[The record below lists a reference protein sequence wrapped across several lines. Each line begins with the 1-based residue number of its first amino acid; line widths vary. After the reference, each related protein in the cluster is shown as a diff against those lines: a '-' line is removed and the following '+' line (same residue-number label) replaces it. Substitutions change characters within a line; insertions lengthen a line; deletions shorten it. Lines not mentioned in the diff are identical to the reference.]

1 MSEFL
6 IQWQQKHLVLFLIQ
20 IVKYTQYYFM
30 FTYNESMK
38 LNACG
43 KNYCH
48 IISMKNKGASIKL
61 LIFQILKASY
71 EKPKVNIRTNNN
83 KL

>member
-1 MSEFL
+1 
-6 IQWQQKHLVLFLIQ
+6 
-20 IVKYTQYYFM
+20 M

-38 LNACG
+38 LNAWG